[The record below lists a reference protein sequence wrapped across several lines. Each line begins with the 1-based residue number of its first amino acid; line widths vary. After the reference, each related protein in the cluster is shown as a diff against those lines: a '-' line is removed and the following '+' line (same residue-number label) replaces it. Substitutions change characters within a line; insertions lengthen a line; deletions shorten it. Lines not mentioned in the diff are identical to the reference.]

1 MKRLLVFLMLAT
13 ISICSNVSAGAEQ
26 WATTCGGSNADRACR
41 VQKTEDGGYIMAGST
56 LSFGAGDN
64 DLWLLKFD
72 SNNDISWQKTYGGS
86 GNDYAVD
93 IRQVQHQLG
102 VSPSSTGAGGY
113 IVVGTTYSFGAGE
126 SDIWVLRLDDDGN
139 ILWQKSYGGSSF
151 DFGTCVRQI
160 ADGYIVSGNTYSYGA
175 GECDIWILQLDGDGE
190 IIQEKAYG
198 GTGFDWSFHLQQTPD
213 GKYLIAGDTFSFGAG
228 ENDFWV
234 LKLDKAGE
242 ISWQKTYGGSSFDW
256 AFRLQQTETG
266 GSIIGGNTFS
276 FGAGEDDIWILEL
289 DNQGEIAW
297 QNTYGGASFDW
308 PASIQPIS
316 GGGYVVTG
324 GSYSFGAG
332 EDDLWVFKLDSQGN
346 VAWQKTY
353 GGEKSDYA
361 TSIQPVDDGFIVVGS
376 TSSSG
381 AGKDDLLVLKLDNH
395 GEIPD
400 CHSILDCNASVSD
413 TLTIAAETDCC
424 VESTLATITNTTVL
438 PQDSSAKIRNEFCG
452 IGKVNFNDDGQRL
465 NTESQMLFFSVV
477 STCVF
482 RL

>member
-1 MKRLLVFLMLAT
+1 MKRLFVFLMLAT
-13 ISICSNVSAGAEQ
+13 TCICADLSAGAEQ
-26 WATTCGGSNADRACR
+26 WAKTYGDSNEDRVCS
-41 VQKTEDGGYIMAGST
+41 VQKTEDGGYIIAGST
-56 LSFGAGDN
+56 SSFSAGEN

-72 SNNDISWQKTYGGS
+72 SNSDISWQKTYGGS
-86 GNDYAVD
+86 GNDYAAD
-93 IRQVQHQLG
+93 IQQVQQ
-102 VSPSSTGAGGY
+102 GGY
-113 IVVGTTYSFGAGE
+113 IVVGTTYSFGAGG
-126 SDIWVLRLDDDGN
+126 SDIWVLRLDGDGD

-151 DFGTCVRQI
+151 DYGTSVRQI
-160 ADGYIVSGNTYSYGA
+160 SDGYIVAGNTFSFGE
-175 GECDIWILQLDGDGE
+175 GECDIWLLQLDGDGE
-190 IIQEKAYG
+190 ITWQKTYG
-198 GTGFDWSFHLQQTPD
+198 GSSFDWSFHLQQNLD
-213 GKYLIAGDTFSFGAG
+213 GQYLIAGDTFSFGAG
-228 ENDFWV
+228 ENDLWV
-234 LKLDKAGE
+234 LKLDRAGE

-266 GSIIGGNTFS
+266 GSIIAGNTFS
-276 FGAGEDDIWILEL
+276 FGAGENDIWILEL
-289 DNQGEIAW
+289 DNQGEISW
-297 QNTYGGASFDW
+297 QKTYGGASFDW

-316 GGGYVVTG
+316 DGGYVVTG

-376 TSSSG
+376 TSSFG

-400 CHSILDCNASVSD
+400 CRSILDCNASVSD
-413 TLTIAAETDCC
+413 TLTIAAETDCR

-452 IGKVNFNDDGQRL
+452 IGKGNFNDDGQRL
-465 NTESQMLFFSVV
+465 NTKSQMLFFSVAP
-477 STCVF
+477 TCAF

>member
-1 MKRLLVFLMLAT
+1 MKRLFVFLMLAT
-13 ISICSNVSAGAEQ
+13 ISICADVSAGAKQ
-26 WATTCGGSNADRACR
+26 WATTCGGSNADRACC
-41 VQKTEDGGYIMAGST
+41 VQKTEDGGYIIAGST
-56 LSFGAGDN
+56 SSFSAGEN

-160 ADGYIVSGNTYSYGA
+160 ADGYIVAGNTYSYGA

-190 IIQEKAYG
+190 IIHEKAYG

-213 GKYLIAGDTFSFGAG
+213 GQYLIAGDTFSFGAG

-242 ISWQKTYGGSSFDW
+242 IAWQKTYGGSSFDW

-266 GSIIGGNTFS
+266 GSIIAGNTFS

-297 QNTYGGASFDW
+297 QKTYGGASFDW

-332 EDDLWVFKLDSQGN
+332 EDDLWVFELDSQGN

-376 TSSSG
+376 TSSFG

-400 CHSILDCNASVSD
+400 CRSILDCNASVSD
-413 TLTIAAETDCC
+413 TLTIAAETDCR

-452 IGKVNFNDDGQRL
+452 IGKGNFNDDGRRL
-465 NTESQMLFFSVV
+465 NTKGQVLFFSVV
-477 STCVF
+477 STCPF